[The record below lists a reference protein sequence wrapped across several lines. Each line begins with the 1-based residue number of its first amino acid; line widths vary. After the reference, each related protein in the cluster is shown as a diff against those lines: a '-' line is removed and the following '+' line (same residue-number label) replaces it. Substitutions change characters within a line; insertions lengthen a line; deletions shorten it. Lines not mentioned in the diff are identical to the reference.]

1 VIMPLIESAKLDGH
15 DPAAYLKDVFE
26 RLPTLKNADLH
37 LLLPHLWTAPPATTV
52 PNAASPAFAQ
62 AATPQ
67 HVAGDGARVGW
78 PSAYRHLRPD
88 FAKAMPTRDGGRAN
102 QNAAS
107 ASTPNADS
115 TSINSR

>member
-1 VIMPLIESAKLDGH
+1 LFIGSQQAGERAAVIMPLIESAKLDGH

-78 PSAYRHLRPD
+78 PSAYRHLRPE
-88 FAKAMPTRDGGRAN
+88 FAKAMRAGPLRCRAHGR
-102 QNAAS
+102 
-107 ASTPNADS
+107 
-115 TSINSR
+115 